1 MECKHAVLNQIMNS
15 KANVLKFQKLS
26 GAVIYIANANY
37 LVFPVFDPEM
47 INKIN
52 QHFLQLYV

>member
-26 GAVIYIANANY
+26 GAIIYIANTNY
-37 LVFPVFDPEM
+37 LVFPIFDPET